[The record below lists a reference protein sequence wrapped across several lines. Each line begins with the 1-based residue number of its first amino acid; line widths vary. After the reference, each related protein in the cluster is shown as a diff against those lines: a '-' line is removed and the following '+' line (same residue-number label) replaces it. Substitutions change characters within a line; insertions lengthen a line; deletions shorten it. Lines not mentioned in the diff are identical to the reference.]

1 MIKRVFLLSLFIL
14 ILVFIIK
21 INNLPP
27 QIPLFYSLP
36 WGENQLAETWMI
48 FFIPLIMILFIFI
61 NNFIEKK
68 FFFENDFI
76 KKIFYYLNILIIVS
90 FTFIFLKIILL
101 VS

>member
-1 MIKRVFLLSLFIL
+1 MIQKLLLPSIIIML
-14 ILVFIIK
+14 IAFIIK
-21 INNLPP
+21 LNTLPP

-36 WGENQLAETWMI
+36 WGESQLAETWMI
-48 FFIPLIMILFIFI
+48 FFIPLLMLLFIFL

-68 FFFENDFI
+68 LFFENDFI
-76 KKIFYYLNILIIVS
+76 KKIFYYLNILIIIS